1 VQSDREFKAEW
12 IKKRRRRK
20 KDSHSVKVLQAT
32 KFKHVEKIKNV
43 EQEYRKKSKDII
55 VLLVDAK
62 LDYHWTNGIPIR
74 TQGENNSPFF
84 SNSKILVILHQTTL
98 IIQTFMMIFIVNCVK
113 NDHGQYVFLLRR
125 TRKYSYV

>member
-1 VQSDREFKAEW
+1 MNITISVHYGSLQKFATSRALFYFVATTSREWTSVQSDREFKAEW

-84 SNSKILVILHQTTL
+84 SNSKILVIL
-98 IIQTFMMIFIVNCVK
+98 
-113 NDHGQYVFLLRR
+113 
-125 TRKYSYV
+125 